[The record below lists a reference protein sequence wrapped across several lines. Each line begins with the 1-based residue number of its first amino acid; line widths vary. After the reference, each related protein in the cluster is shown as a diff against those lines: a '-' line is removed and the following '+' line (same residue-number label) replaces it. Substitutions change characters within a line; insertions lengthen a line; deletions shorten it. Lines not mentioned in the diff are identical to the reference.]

1 MKTKYLTFIFLI
13 TLSFLSLMPFV
24 SAQSFSFEGTW
35 DYLQNIIS
43 YVLGDISGGGE
54 ILLIKFLVFLLIL
67 AITST
72 ALRKVPGIGD
82 NESTVKVVA
91 IIIGLMATRYMTTES
106 IINFI
111 WLPYGALGILLSS
124 LLPFIIFFFFVESMD
139 SSFIRRMG
147 WISFAVIYLALA
159 YIRFDDFIVGGAW
172 WENLA
177 LVYVL
182 VGLLAIMIIPFEKKL
197 HAIIVMS
204 SIKKGYDTKSI
215 ILKTELEKELGK
227 INSALASPSLNTRE
241 ASKLTEEKR
250 RIETAIRR
258 IRT

>member
-82 NESTVKVVA
+82 MKA
-91 IIIGLMATRYMTTES
+91 Q
-106 IINFI
+106 
-111 WLPYGALGILLSS
+111 
-124 LLPFIIFFFFVESMD
+124 
-139 SSFIRRMG
+139 
-147 WISFAVIYLALA
+147 
-159 YIRFDDFIVGGAW
+159 
-172 WENLA
+172 
-177 LVYVL
+177 
-182 VGLLAIMIIPFEKKL
+182 
-197 HAIIVMS
+197 
-204 SIKKGYDTKSI
+204 
-215 ILKTELEKELGK
+215 
-227 INSALASPSLNTRE
+227 
-241 ASKLTEEKR
+241 
-250 RIETAIRR
+250 
-258 IRT
+258 